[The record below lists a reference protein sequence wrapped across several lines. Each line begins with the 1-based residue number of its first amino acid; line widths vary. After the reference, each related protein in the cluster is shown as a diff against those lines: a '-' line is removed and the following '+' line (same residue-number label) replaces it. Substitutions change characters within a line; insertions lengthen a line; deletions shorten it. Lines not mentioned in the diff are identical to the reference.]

1 MPAGAE
7 AGGWLIEEGVPAGAL
22 EEAGA
27 SGKGGAGGED
37 VGEEEGDG
45 GVVADG
51 VGAKEGVGVLVV
63 GAGA

>member
-7 AGGWLIEEGVPAGAL
+7 AGVWLIEGEVAPGDL

-27 SGKGGAGGED
+27 TGGGGAGGED

-45 GVVADG
+45 GGVADG